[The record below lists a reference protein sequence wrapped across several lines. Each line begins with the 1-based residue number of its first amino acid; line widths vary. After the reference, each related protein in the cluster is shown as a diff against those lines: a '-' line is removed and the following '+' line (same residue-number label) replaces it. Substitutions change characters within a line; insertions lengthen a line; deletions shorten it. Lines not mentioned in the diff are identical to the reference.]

1 MARKR
6 LYKSVFKT
14 DFALLERLSMK
25 ELRNMAK
32 WTSKVLNA
40 RLSRIRKRG
49 WAKISPAV
57 LKLGNKR
64 KFSYKKKTK
73 KELLREL
80 EEMKRFDYNQTSTI
94 KGIIRANKRIRS
106 SFDADEE
113 IDEDFDFESEE
124 MAYNERFWRNYRKFE
139 ESHQGLM
146 DILKDMGFGSDKMVD
161 ELSSIMEDATLT
173 DDEILEAMEKRTNE
187 LYEEFQT
194 GDDTDVFDF

>member
-113 IDEDFDFESEE
+113 IDEDFDFEAEE

-173 DDEILEAMEKRTNE
+173 DDEILEAMEKRANE

-194 GDDTDVFDF
+194 SDDTDIFDF